1 MSTVTNRYLCI
12 RDMVQHTLLTSVELN
27 LHFALDYLI
36 RWDYISIR
44 AGRGNRVMKLA
55 TSPPYIRKV
64 ET

>member
-1 MSTVTNRYLCI
+1 
-12 RDMVQHTLLTSVELN
+12 MVQHTLLTSVELN
-27 LHFALDYLI
+27 LRFALDYLI